1 VSSYVKGGDIVK
13 KAKSRREV
21 ALWRWW
27 RLERDMEELQKASKI
42 QRGGLSD
49 FQKQAIEE
57 KTREIEILKKRL
69 GGN

>member
-1 VSSYVKGGDIVK
+1 MSSYVKGGDIVK
-13 KAKSRREV
+13 NAKARREA
-21 ALWRWW
+21 ALW

-42 QRGGLSD
+42 QKGGLSY

-69 GGN
+69 GGNQA